1 MAGIG
6 KRNARV
12 CLHSG
17 GLDLAGGWRAKLG
30 IALLL
35 WLYGLAWPAQARP
48 DSIPAF
54 QLYRLIDPV
63 ADWTA
68 AQRAVEAGQ
77 TVPIPP
83 EWAAG
88 YGPSLWLVMD
98 VAPQSADAP
107 LLWVKIS
114 PAYLNSVTA
123 YIPVAN
129 GVQALQA
136 GSMAPR
142 NPQDLSNR
150 FAIFALPPA
159 HGAGQRIYFRIE
171 TETPRSFF
179 VRLETHEM
187 LLGGL
192 ASENLAMG
200 LFFGGLAFTLV
211 WALFYGFW
219 LRNRFYFVYATYI
232 AVLSVTA
239 ACVTGLATFWMP
251 EGWFNIVLTLGM
263 VLLLPL
269 GAETLGILQPG
280 RDFPHM
286 CAACRGALWLLALLQ
301 MGRLLCSGHESA
313 AIEAG
318 MAYPLQL
325 AVAVLLCLALGR
337 ASRGAAAWL
346 AVLYGCELVFALL
359 ALLHSLGYL
368 SSNWLTRN
376 LYIVFAYLHVVLFN
390 LAAIVRIH
398 ALQRERAEVRQA
410 WADRFVDSERR
421 LEQCVE
427 ARTADLLQ
435 EIRQRQATEE
445 SLKRDNLDVINA
457 LAAARQAQ
465 ESQRQFFMMVS
476 HDFRTP
482 LGVLDA
488 TLEYGDL
495 TARTVRQR
503 MRRALDDLLALV
515 DKALS
520 PAMMAEAA
528 PAGQCAV
535 VDVVAALRKVIR
547 RSAYLARDHRVH
559 VSASLHRLFVWANGQ
574 AIEMLLSNLLNNA
587 IVHTPSGS
595 SITLAARREG
605 DEIVLTVE
613 DDGPGVSAEE
623 IGQLF
628 CKYGR
633 GSQASCAGT
642 GLGLYLVARIA
653 ALYGGHA
660 TAVNLPEAGLRVMVR
675 LPAWNAPQAA
685 GMPSL
690 QPGPVDGS
698 SWA

>member
-1 MAGIG
+1 M
-6 KRNARV
+6 
-12 CLHSG
+12 
-17 GLDLAGGWRAKLG
+17 AGGWRAKLG

-48 DSIPAF
+48 DTLPAF

-63 ADWTA
+63 ADWRS
-68 AQRAVEAGQ
+68 AQHAVEAGRI
-77 TVPIPP
+77 VPVPP

-98 VAPQSADAP
+98 IAPQPPDAP
-107 LLWVKIS
+107 RLWAKVS
-114 PAYLNSVTA
+114 PAYLNAVTA
-123 YIPVAN
+123 YIPAAQ

-136 GSMAPR
+136 GSMVPR
-142 NPQDLSNR
+142 NPQDVSNR

-159 HGAGQRIYFRIE
+159 DGASRRIYFRIE

-179 VRLETHEM
+179 IRLETHEM
-187 LLGGL
+187 LLAGL

-211 WALFYGFW
+211 WALLYGFW
-219 LRNRFYFVYATYI
+219 LRNRFYLFYAVYI
-232 AVLSVTA
+232 AVLSATA
-239 ACVTGLATFWMP
+239 ACVTGLATLWMP

-263 VLLLPL
+263 VVLLPL

-280 RDFPHM
+280 RNFSHM

-301 MGRLLCSGHESA
+301 TGRLLCGGHELA
-313 AIEAG
+313 AFGAG

-325 AVAVLLCLALGR
+325 GVAVLLCLALGR

-346 AVLYGCELVFALL
+346 AVLYGCELLFAVL

-390 LAAIVRIH
+390 LAAIIRIH
-398 ALQRERAEVRQA
+398 ALQRESTEARRAL
-410 WADRFVDSERR
+410 ADHCVDSERR
-421 LEQCVE
+421 LDQCVQ
-427 ARTADLLQ
+427 ARTADLLL
-435 EIRQRQATEE
+435 ELRQRQATEE
-445 SLKRDNLDVINA
+445 GLKRANLDVINA
-457 LAAARQAQ
+457 LAAARHAQ

-503 MRRALDDLLALV
+503 MRRAIDDLLALV

-535 VDVVAALRKVIR
+535 VDVGAAMRKAAR
-547 RSAYLARDHRVH
+547 RSAYLARNHRVQ
-559 VSASLHRLFVWANGQ
+559 VSVSLHRLFVWANGQ

-587 IVHTPSGS
+587 IVHTPPGS

-605 DEIVLTVE
+605 GEIVLTVE
-613 DDGPGVSAEE
+613 DDGPGVSSEE

-628 CKYGR
+628 CQYGR

-653 ALYGGHA
+653 ALHGGHA
-660 TAVNLPEAGLRVMVR
+660 TAVNLPGAGLRVMVR
-675 LPAWNAPQAA
+675 LPAWTAPQAA

-690 QPGPVDGS
+690 QAGPADGS